1 MAERRPR
8 ESAEAGGGAERV
20 LIVMIASSPAA
31 LDELITLLLDLGLP
45 GATVL
50 ESKGLGAILR
60 SEMPIFSG
68 LAAMIPEQTGS
79 RVILSAALLKKADQ
93 LLDAL
98 ESLPSA
104 SRPIAFTTPIHRAVG
119 LSR

>member
-1 MAERRPR
+1 MAERQPR
-8 ESAEAGGGAERV
+8 KRADGRGGAERV
-20 LIVMIASSPAA
+20 LIVMVASSPAA

-79 RVILSAALLKKADQ
+79 RVILSAASVERADE

-98 ESLPSA
+98 EELPA
-104 SRPIAFTTPIHRAVG
+104 GSRPIAFTTPIDRAVG